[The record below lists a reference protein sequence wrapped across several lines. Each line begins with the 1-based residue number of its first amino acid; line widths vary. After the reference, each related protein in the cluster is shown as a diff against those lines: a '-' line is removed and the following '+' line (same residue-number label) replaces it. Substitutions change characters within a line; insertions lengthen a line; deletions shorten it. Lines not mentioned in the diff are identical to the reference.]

1 MADEARSRRGRAGV
15 WLASWVIY
23 AIYRLLCLTVRWEY
37 VGERYDPKR
46 TPPFVLGFWHSRILM
61 LPYLF
66 RGWPGALLISEHRD
80 GEMIARA
87 AKLMG
92 LDSVRGSSTRGGGR
106 ALLALIRLAR
116 QGLPVAV
123 TPDGPKGPAE
133 VVKPGVVQLAKKS
146 GLPFRSA
153 CYATKRHWRLGSWDR
168 FYVPKPFT
176 RGVFVL
182 GEEVWPGE
190 DDEET
195 LRRFQQAMDEVRR
208 LADGYFAPEVS
219 DAGRPAA

>member
-1 MADEARSRRGRAGV
+1 MAADGCGWRERFGIGLAA
-15 WLASWVIY
+15 WLIY
-23 AIYRLLCLTVRWEY
+23 LIYRLLCLTVRWEY
-37 VGERYDPKR
+37 VGERYDPR
-46 TPPFVLGFWHSRILM
+46 ATRPFVLGFWHARILM
-61 LPYLF
+61 LPYMF

-116 QGLPVAV
+116 KGLPVAV
-123 TPDGPKGPAE
+123 TPDGPTGPAE
-133 VVKPGVVQLAKKS
+133 VVKPGVVQLARKS

-153 CYATKRHWRLGSWDR
+153 CYATERHWRLGTWDR

-195 LRRFQQAMDEVRR
+195 LCRFQRAMDEVRQR
-208 LADGYFAPEVS
+208 ADGYFAPEAAES
-219 DAGRPAA
+219 SRPAA

>member
-1 MADEARSRRGRAGV
+1 MADGKDRRGGRRLRERIGV
-15 WLASWVIY
+15 WLAARVIY
-23 AIYRLLCLTVRWEY
+23 AIYRFLCLTVRWEY
-37 VGERYDPKR
+37 VGGRYDPDT

-61 LPYLF
+61 LPHLF

-92 LDSVRGSSTRGGGR
+92 LDSVRGSSTRGGGH

-116 QGLPVAV
+116 KGLPVAV

-133 VVKPGVVQLAKKS
+133 QVKPGVVQLAKKS

-153 CYATKRHWRLGSWDR
+153 CYATKRHWRLGTWDR

-182 GEEVWPGE
+182 G
-190 DDEET
+190 
-195 LRRFQQAMDEVRR
+195 
-208 LADGYFAPEVS
+208 
-219 DAGRPAA
+219 